1 MLRVPAT
8 GDLPVMYRFVR
19 VYHPGGARHRHPVKQ
34 TMSNRQC
41 GRKTRSES
49 ILAPSAHKQIP
60 ANSTTLTRKHV
71 DTAIPTALGRYHSDT
86 NRSVSR
92 RWVCRPGPEV
102 GPPSTVDARPPYTG
116 HPPILPAG
124 QSRLPPSRHPSAA
137 SALTARARY
146 TRRPTWRLR
155 RRAARP
161 RAPAIDTVDR

>member
-1 MLRVPAT
+1 MDGVVLRVPAT

-60 ANSTTLTRKHV
+60 ANSTTLTRKHE

-116 HPPILPAG
+116 HPPILPA
-124 QSRLPPSRHPSAA
+124 SPASRPPATRLPRQPSPH
-137 SALTARARY
+137 ARVTLAD
-146 TRRPTWRLR
+146 PLGGCGGEPLGPGLLR
-155 RRAARP
+155 
-161 RAPAIDTVDR
+161 